1 MNHTIVR
8 CYLNI
13 TEVQAITFGFEK
25 EEEDLVRSHWENF
38 QHPKPTVLYKQLAEN
53 MREEIRANFARTQ
66 TVKYEHDVV
75 KESLHN
81 ETVRVKTVDE
91 KRAEN
96 RRKMDLLFARH
107 KARVTGLHLES
118 ARVLDSLEDQRRETS
133 DHLADLKEDHLATVA
148 ALNQNARDVDEHLR
162 AKTEEHRDS
171 MSNYYQR
178 WHDNHEDAEETIINL
193 RRSNSRVGEG
203 MEDAGEFYFGNP
215 EPVLNITELGNTTN
229 ASAVSNAAEDDGDR
243 RRRMLQADGDI
254 VGSTKE
260 YDIIREHVDD
270 DDDLWISDT
279 GESLRRRALEP
290 LKGCVAWRQ
299 TRDCDGDAAREPQAD
314 DSCQALIDPGRSGYC
329 ECDAEA
335 IYRTNCGHAAFTCG
349 AACNSDQPISRE
361 MDALRVASRKAT
373 RKVRD
378 AKAKAEGKR
387 AVKVAELEA
396 AVADA
401 AADEQ
406 ESTAKE
412 AAVAE
417 AEAAASEAARAKIP
431 AAAPVRAPVEGKLA
445 GVSDPTNPGWR
456 PRLGSGSAR
465 SAMLETLPPQK
476 VAAAASVEEGAAE
489 LATDSKMKAAPKTA
503 KTAKLTAV
511 LVGAGVDNGEPAAE
525 VDAGRMRTTLQDRLL
540 QAKLESANSA
550 QQELQQVAG
559 EQAGVPAEGDGS
571 AKVPPPEGG
580 ASTPGLKR
588 LMGALYSMAKR
599 PRRKSQK
606 LPRSLGSVSLQIK
619 KCAMCSPIKFSVD
632 ILVVCRH
639 SISGPCSAQP

>member
-1 MNHTIVR
+1 MRVLAVACVVTILTCPAFVFAQRGAAPPVVVDTSGDDAAASDEVDYSTMNIRILGHNMVLDSREHFDAVFVNYTINNETDCFDVKGLGLAATGYFTGNVTTGDYNLTANNGTYIDGTISNSTQASLTFGDYDYCCINPNMTNATGASGMNHTIVR

-13 TEVQAITFGFEK
+13 TEVQAITFEFEK

-53 MREEIRANFARTQ
+53 MREEIRTNFIRTQ

-162 AKTEEHRDS
+162 VKTEEHMDS

-178 WHDNHEDAEETIINL
+178 WHDNHEDAEETILNL
-193 RRSNSRVGEG
+193 RRSNGRVGEG

-254 VGSTKE
+254 VGSTKG

-279 GESLRRRALEP
+279 GNTTP
-290 LKGCVAWRQ
+290 
-299 TRDCDGDAAREPQAD
+299 RD
-314 DSCQALIDPGRSGYC
+314 L
-329 ECDAEA
+329 
-335 IYRTNCGHAAFTCG
+335 
-349 AACNSDQPISRE
+349 
-361 MDALRVASRKAT
+361 
-373 RKVRD
+373 
-378 AKAKAEGKR
+378 
-387 AVKVAELEA
+387 
-396 AVADA
+396 
-401 AADEQ
+401 
-406 ESTAKE
+406 
-412 AAVAE
+412 
-417 AEAAASEAARAKIP
+417 
-431 AAAPVRAPVEGKLA
+431 
-445 GVSDPTNPGWR
+445 
-456 PRLGSGSAR
+456 
-465 SAMLETLPPQK
+465 
-476 VAAAASVEEGAAE
+476 
-489 LATDSKMKAAPKTA
+489 
-503 KTAKLTAV
+503 
-511 LVGAGVDNGEPAAE
+511 
-525 VDAGRMRTTLQDRLL
+525 
-540 QAKLESANSA
+540 
-550 QQELQQVAG
+550 
-559 EQAGVPAEGDGS
+559 
-571 AKVPPPEGG
+571 
-580 ASTPGLKR
+580 
-588 LMGALYSMAKR
+588 
-599 PRRKSQK
+599 
-606 LPRSLGSVSLQIK
+606 
-619 KCAMCSPIKFSVD
+619 
-632 ILVVCRH
+632 
-639 SISGPCSAQP
+639 